1 MKQWHFYLQSA
12 ALEKSYY
19 IQDSNL
25 NRALEAAK
33 IEFDLDHRALG
44 VVPITCCVV
53 LQEQIEI

>member
-1 MKQWHFYLQSA
+1 MTQWHFYLQSA
-12 ALEKSYY
+12 ALENSYY

-33 IEFDLDHRALG
+33 YEFNLDHKALG
-44 VVPITCCVV
+44 VVPMSCCVV